1 MTTTFAGQKHLAGCQ
16 CAQKTCRAAYAVEA
30 DRCGAVTLRRTVLA
44 RFETLLAMRDVVAE
58 VSVPYARAEAD
69 GQVLIVQCTPQVLN
83 LLSAAG
89 KLPAAPTTPAA
100 GWGKPRVRCGPR
112 SAGTHGS
119 PGNGAARAAAKV
131 EP

>member
-16 CAQKTCRAAYAVEA
+16 CTQKTCREAYAAEA
-30 DRCGAVTLRRTVLA
+30 ARRGPVTLRRAVLA
-44 RFETLLAMRDVVAE
+44 RFETLLAMRGAAVE

-89 KLPAAPTTPAA
+89 RLPAAPSSPAQR
-100 GWGKPRVRCGPR
+100 WGAPRVRCGPR
-112 SAGTHGS
+112 LHAS
-119 PGNGAARAAAKV
+119 PANRALKVAAKM